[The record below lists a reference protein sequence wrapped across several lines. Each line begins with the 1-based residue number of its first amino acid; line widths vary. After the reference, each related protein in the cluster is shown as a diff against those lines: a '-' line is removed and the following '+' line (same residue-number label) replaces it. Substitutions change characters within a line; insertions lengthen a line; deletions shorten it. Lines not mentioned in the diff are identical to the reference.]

1 MVDKS
6 VSATPS
12 ASESYETLNIG
23 FRVEIAHLTDD
34 INQF

>member
-1 MVDKS
+1 MVDKL

-23 FRVEIAHLTDD
+23 FRIEIAHLTDD
-34 INQF
+34 RNRF